1 MSCTPVFSAGVTV
14 RFGSKTVLDNVSLE
28 IGREECVGLIGSSGC
43 GKSTFALAAMNLV
56 GLRGGRTEGFVRLDG
71 RDLLTM
77 KSRDLRDIRGRIAAM
92 VLQSPQ
98 AAMNPALKV
107 RTHFEEAYRAHS
119 KTSRGAMN
127 ETIERALADVQLTT
141 EILDRKPSQVSV
153 GQAQRAI
160 IAMALLHGPKLLIA
174 DEPTSAL
181 DPINQVEINDL
192 FRRLKEEKGISI
204 LYISHDL
211 LSVASLCDRV
221 AIMDAGRIVE
231 TGRTAD
237 VFDAPQ
243 HPLTQALTST
253 ARTIRTAT
261 RREQASAAVA
271 THV

>member
-1 MSCTPVFSAGVTV
+1 MSTTPLFSAQVTV
-14 RFGSKTVLDNVSLE
+14 HLGARRVLHDVALQ
-28 IGREECVGLIGSSGC
+28 IGTQEVVGLIGSSGC
-43 GKSTFALAAMNLV
+43 GKSTFALTAMNLLA
-56 GLRGGRTEGFVRLDG
+56 LRGGRAEGYVRLDG
-71 RDLLTM
+71 QDLLTM
-77 KSRDLRDIRGRIAAM
+77 NPRQLRDLRGRLVAM

-119 KTSRGAMN
+119 KTTRAAMN
-127 ETIERALADVQLTT
+127 ETIESVLADVQLTT
-141 EILDRKPSQVSV
+141 DILDRKPTQVSV

-181 DPINQVEINDL
+181 DPINQVEINEL
-192 FRRLKEEKGISI
+192 FRRLKDEKGISI

-231 TGRTAD
+231 TGATTT

-243 HPLTQALTST
+243 HPVTQALTRT
-253 ARTIRTAT
+253 ARVIRTAT
-261 RREQASAAVA
+261 AKAAGA
-271 THV
+271 EAYA